1 MEAQYYRER
10 LGFAPPLGNGH
21 QANGHSGQ
29 QPAPVSQPHS
39 FKSNVGYEESLHKF
53 KGNKPDR
60 ERCLHC
66 VPSRLLYS
74 RGACS
79 VLRVLS
85 PVG

>member
-39 FKSNVGYEESLHKF
+39 FKSNVGYE
-53 KGNKPDR
+53 
-60 ERCLHC
+60 
-66 VPSRLLYS
+66 
-74 RGACS
+74 
-79 VLRVLS
+79 
-85 PVG
+85 